1 MARLSRFADGLME
14 AAWLAALIGTP
25 VFFDVYS
32 SRIFE
37 PDKITLLRSLAWLAL
52 GAWLVKIL
60 AQGGFHWQVR
70 ERKPKWWQNLTG
82 IPLALPVTLL
92 FLMYLISTIFSVA
105 PRTSLWGSYQR
116 LQGLYT
122 TSAYLVFFAVIAG
135 NLRRREQIERILTT
149 VIVSSLA
156 VSLYGI
162 LQHYGLDPVP
172 WGGNVQN
179 RIAANMGNSIFV
191 AAYLIMTVPLAVGR
205 VIESMRAILGTRES
219 DTTRHVI
226 RATLYIFILA
236 LQLIAIYF
244 SGSRGPFLG
253 LAAGLF
259 FFFLL
264 VAVRSRKRWLTLG
277 TIAAALLGVVFLGVL
292 NIPNGPLEPLRDSP
306 WVGRFGHLMDT
317 DQRTSKVRQ
326 YIWEGASQLV
336 APHEPIAFPDGTPD
350 RWNALRPLIGYGPE
364 SMYVAYNRFYP
375 PQLGQVEKR
384 NASPDRSHNETWDAL
399 VTTGGLGLLVYL
411 FVFGS
416 VFYYGFR
423 WLGLIDTPAQ
433 RTWFVAFFLG
443 GGVLGTAALVALMGV
458 AFLGVGL
465 PLGILMGLVGYITV
479 RALQGVESEESG
491 LDWRSLAMIAF
502 FTAII
507 AHFVEIHF
515 GIAIVSTR
523 THFWV
528 YAASLLVMGHILPT
542 GKWRTFDAAESL
554 RETEAPKRETRRTR
568 SRRARQ
574 LQRESTPWDG
584 VLIGGGMVSLLLV
597 VLGFDYISNLKHE
610 TSAGAVL
617 WHSLTR
623 LPMQED
629 AVSYGILALV
639 LTVWAVAVLL
649 FACEEE
655 RARSIGLGK
664 AIAAVGGISFV
675 IAFPYW
681 AWQAGTLAALSQMA
695 PATQEQLLA
704 QLRSFEGILTRF
716 YLYGL
721 LILLGLAY
729 VLTPAAGGKR
739 RTETTWSGIAGVAAP
754 FALLVV
760 MGISLTTNLRVIQ
773 ADIAFKMADP
783 FTRGTQWPVAMLVYQ
798 HAIDLAPN
806 EDYYYLFLGRAYLE
820 QAKNLKTVEERRSL
834 FLQAERDL
842 KTAQRLNPLNTD
854 HTANLARLYSWWA
867 SATDDPAEREKY
879 AELSD
884 QYYEKALSLSPH
896 NVVLWGEWAIL
907 DLNLLRD
914 PQAGL
919 EKLNH
924 ALELDD
930 TYDRTYALLGDY
942 YLNAARQAQD
952 DAARKET
959 LQNAAHAY
967 QQALE
972 RTPRGQKSAV
982 SMYASALGNV
992 YIELQQ
998 YPDAIEALERAL
1010 SVTGKK
1016 NRWRLE
1022 ETLARLYAQQQDK
1035 VNALQYAQQA
1045 LADAPESE
1053 QERLQSLVSQV
1064 QAIP

>member
-37 PDKITLLRSLAWLAL
+37 PDKITLLRSLALLAL

-60 AQGGFHWQVR
+60 AQGGFRWQTL
-70 ERKPKWWQNLTG
+70 ERKATWRQTFTS

-92 FLMYLISTIFSVA
+92 FLVYLIATIFSVA

-116 LQGLYT
+116 LQGFYT
-122 TSAYLVFFAVIAG
+122 TFGYLVFFAVIAG

-172 WGGNVQN
+172 WGGNVKN

-191 AAYLIMTVPLAVGR
+191 AAYLIMAVPLTVAR
-205 VIESMRAILGTRES
+205 VIESMRAILGTQEA
-219 DTTRHVI
+219 DTARHVI

-236 LQLIAIYF
+236 LQVIAIYF

-253 LAAGLF
+253 LLAGLF

-264 VAVRSRKRWLTLG
+264 VAARARKRWLTMG
-277 TIAAALLGVVFLGVL
+277 TITATLVGVVFLGLL
-292 NIPNGPLEPLRDSP
+292 NVPNGPLEPLRDSP
-306 WVGRFGHLMDT
+306 WVGRFGHLLDT

-336 APHEPIAFPDGTPD
+336 APHEPITFPDGTPD
-350 RWNALRPLIGYGPE
+350 RWNAIRPLIGYGPE

-375 PQLGQVEKR
+375 PKLGQVEKR
-384 NASPDRSHNETWDAL
+384 NASPDRSHNETWDSL
-399 VTTGGLGLLVYL
+399 VTTGVLGLLVYL

-423 WLGLIDTPAQ
+423 WLGLIATPRQ
-433 RTWFVAFFLG
+433 RTWFIAFVVV
-443 GGVLGTAALVALMGV
+443 GGVLGAVALTVLLGI

-465 PLGILMGLVGYITV
+465 PLGILTGLVGYITM
-479 RALQGVESEESG
+479 RSLQGAGVDEETG

-502 FTAII
+502 FTAVI

-523 THFWV
+523 THFWI
-528 YAASLLVMGHILPT
+528 YTASLLVMGHILPA
-542 GKWRTFDAAESL
+542 GKWHTFEGAAAP
-554 RETEAPKRETRRTR
+554 RETAAPQKGGRRTR
-568 SRRARQ
+568 SRKARQ
-574 LQRESTPWDG
+574 TQRESSPWEG
-584 VLIGGGMVSLLLV
+584 VFIGGGIVSLLMV
-597 VLGFDYISNLKHE
+597 VLGFDYISNLNHNA
-610 TSAGAVL
+610 SAGTVL
-617 WHSLTR
+617 WESLTR
-623 LPMQED
+623 LPLQKNTL
-629 AVSYGILALV
+629 SYGILALV
-639 LTVWAVAVLL
+639 VTVWIVATLL

-655 RARSIGLGK
+655 RARSVGLGK
-664 AIAAVGGISFV
+664 AIAAIGGISFLV
-675 IAFPYW
+675 GLLYW
-681 AWQAGTLAALSQMA
+681 AWQAGTLAALSQLA
-695 PATQEQLLA
+695 PATQEQLVA
-704 QLRSFEGILTRF
+704 QLRSFEGLLTHF

-721 LILLGLAY
+721 LVLLGMAF
-729 VLTPAAGGKR
+729 VLPPSQGVRRQAEAA
-739 RTETTWSGIAGVAAP
+739 WAGVAAP
-754 FALLVV
+754 FILLAVIA
-760 MGISLTTNLRVIQ
+760 ISVTTNLRVIQ

-842 KTAQRLNPLNTD
+842 KTAQKLNPLNTD

-867 SATDDPAEREKY
+867 SATDDPAERKKY
-879 AELSD
+879 ADLSD
-884 QYYEKALSLSPH
+884 AYYEKALALSPH

-907 DLNLLRD
+907 DLNLRHD
-914 PQAGL
+914 PEAAL
-919 EKLNH
+919 EKLDH
-924 ALELDD
+924 AQELDD

-942 YLNAARQAQD
+942 YLNQARQAEG
-952 DAARKET
+952 DAR
-959 LQNAAHAY
+959 

-972 RTPRGQKSAV
+972 KAAEAYAQALERVHGQKQTAY
-982 SMYASALGNV
+982 MYGSALGNV

-998 YPDAIEALERAL
+998 YPQAIEALEKTL
-1010 SVTGKK
+1010 SYAGKN

-1035 VNALQYAQQA
+1035 AGALQYARQA
-1045 LADAPESE
+1045 LADAPETE
-1053 QERLQSLVSQV
+1053 QERLQTLVSQV
-1064 QAIP
+1064 QAMP